1 MTSEYFKKIEALYEK
16 NHRLNEF
23 LELELEE
30 LKKLLTLDSFN
41 QNDIEHF
48 KNIQH
53 SIEHIK
59 NNLLQ
64 SDRKNSFSTIKK
76 PISYGM
82 LYPIKKER
90 LFLQL
95 ITELQEISLHYE
107 MDIVLFPIEGINLE
121 TQSVEG
127 TIISGLKVEKVITN
141 IPKFIY
147 NMTFHSQ
154 SSSVKKM
161 RKLRRLEN
169 VMVINPINRFN
180 QSILF
185 DMFSSLLSKDQYL
198 LHYDVFSPKTL
209 MEFLNFYKGCLLL
222 PEKGSAK
229 DKVFWVNQQPEK
241 ENHYLLSSTDRS
253 TECSEDE
260 LFGQI
265 KKRIKSKKYM
275 VIKPISPIKWMD
287 TPLEIRVYVQ
297 KNGDG
302 KWSVTDMVGKSEILA
317 KESNVKHIAEKLEWT
332 LQEVSIQKPD
342 NVLQDLTNLSVEC
355 CSLMD
360 YYIPNL
366 GTATLDFL
374 VDQDCKPYLL
384 YVKGWETR
392 SYLYTASM
400 IDWKAYLSNAFHYMY
415 YLNNNIED

>member
-1 MTSEYFKKIEALYEK
+1 MTSDFFEKVKALHEK
-16 NHRLNEF
+16 NHRLKEF

-30 LKKLLTLDSFN
+30 LEKLLSLDSFN
-41 QNDIEHF
+41 HDDIEHF
-48 KNIQH
+48 KNVQH

-64 SDRKNSFSTIKK
+64 SDRKDSFSTINK

-95 ITELQEISLHYE
+95 ITELQEISLQHK
-107 MDIVLFPIEGINLE
+107 MDIVLFPIEGVNLE
-121 TQSVEG
+121 NQTVEG
-127 TIISGLKVEKVITN
+127 TVISGSEVKKGSTT
-141 IPKFIY
+141 IPRLIY
-147 NMTFHSQ
+147 NVTFHSQ
-154 SSSVKKM
+154 SRSVKKM

-169 VMVINPINRFN
+169 VTVINPINRFN

-185 DMFSSLLSKDQYL
+185 EMFSSLLSNDQFL

-209 MEFLNFYKGCLLL
+209 MEFLNIYKGCLLL

-229 DKVFWVNQQPEK
+229 DKVLWVNQLPEK
-241 ENHYLLSSTDRS
+241 DDNYILSSTDRS
-253 TECSEDE
+253 AEYSEEE

-275 VIKPISPIKWMD
+275 VIKPISPLKWMGS
-287 TPLEIRVYVQ
+287 PLEIRVYLQ
-297 KNGDG
+297 KNGNG

-317 KESNVKHIAEKLEWT
+317 KESNLKHVAEKLEWT
-332 LQEVSIQKPD
+332 LEDISIQKKEK
-342 NVLQDLTNLSVEC
+342 VIEDLTNASVKC

-360 YYIPNL
+360 YYIPNI
-366 GTATLDFL
+366 GTVTLDFL
-374 VDQDCKPYLL
+374 LDQDYKPYLF

-400 IDWKAYLSNAFHYMY
+400 IDWKAYLSNAFHYLV
-415 YLNNNIED
+415 YLYNNNEE